1 MGVCLSYLS
10 LTTSA
15 DDIDEILGPP
25 QNYTYTEIPPTPT
38 ITPQTP
44 TERGLSKIVSQRPSK
59 RRASIVAQIHPTES
73 TPLLPVISDS
83 SEATETTNP
92 REESDDEGG
101 DHDNVTLDESS
112 ISTYRNPFPDINV
125 EPFYQHSREMSSHRA
140 KNFFWLRSYWETVS
154 AGLRPGPWIE
164 KIDTEFICLRSLH
177 HLSTLDQP
185 EEILHYLSWFT
196 RNHEI
201 LSQVADQHLKRLL

>member
-1 MGVCLSYLS
+1 
-10 LTTSA
+10 
-15 DDIDEILGPP
+15 
-25 QNYTYTEIPPTPT
+25 
-38 ITPQTP
+38 
-44 TERGLSKIVSQRPSK
+44 
-59 RRASIVAQIHPTES
+59 
-73 TPLLPVISDS
+73 LPAISDS
-83 SEATETTNP
+83 NCET
-92 REESDDEGG
+92 RIAGEESDEEAG
-101 DHDNVTLDESS
+101 DYDIVKPDDSS
-112 ISTYRNPFPDINV
+112 ISTYHNPFPDINV
-125 EPFYQHSREMSSHRA
+125 EPFYQHSREMSSHQA

-164 KIDTEFICLRSLH
+164 RVDTEFICLRSLH